1 MPLFIIIILGKF
13 FKTIGLYDDCFIEN
27 ANRFLFNILLPALV
41 FNSIY
46 IGDYRKN
53 FDLKLVVFIL
63 ILLVATAMVSWIIVP
78 YFERDNSKKGVI
90 IQSLFRNNYVLIGIP
105 LCKNLYGETYLGIA
119 TMVLAFYIP
128 VMNLLA
134 AIVLSY
140 YSGKNN
146 MSVVSYLL
154 DVAKNPFVISTLSA
168 VFLSTF
174 SIKFPYVIEVVI
186 KDISV
191 VANPL
196 ALLVL
201 GGSLDLP
208 IMFKYMKRIISI
220 SVIKLIILPAIILL
234 ISICFGMRGID
245 LVIILSVF
253 GSSTGIA
260 SHSMALQMKS
270 DHILAGALVTSTIL
284 LSSVTLFFFV
294 LLLRSHGFI

>member
-1 MPLFIIIILGKF
+1 M
-13 FKTIGLYDDCFIEN
+13 YDDCFIEN